1 MCVVDAGVRGRGALL
16 LTTTIVVP
24 DRPRPLSPK
33 SPRTQPATPSDRG
46 GFARLPSELVDLV
59 LLFVCDSLQP
69 RLVCH
74 HFAAQ
79 LRWMCDLSARDD
91 PSRFARAL
99 AERARSAALR
109 LNALRLAMRERD
121 FLLGPSVLNT
131 GAYSFIYERMYRL
144 CTAPERHGLFTCGKL
159 EYTSRGNR
167 LLRFHNRLHFEFAH
181 RVLPVLGDPLV
192 RRKVVCTL
200 SRLCLYFSKGF
211 CSQRQ
216 LPDIGTSLWDL
227 CASHAKGNAG
237 RYLLRLDRF
246 SRIDGTLDHWRAC
259 VDAQAARHPGR
270 EELSFQWPYPRLVP
284 CLDDAACRAFA
295 LLEQD
300 TRRAK
305 TDAEMDLIR
314 ALLVPNPDDVDS
326 AAPDQ

>member
-1 MCVVDAGVRGRGALL
+1 MCVVDACVRWREALL
-16 LTTTIVVP
+16 LAMTIVVP
-24 DRPRPLSPK
+24 DRPRPPSPK
-33 SPRTQPATPSDRG
+33 SPRTQPAAPSDRG

-69 RLVCH
+69 RLVCRR
-74 HFAAQ
+74 FAAQ

-99 AERARSAALR
+99 MERTRSAALR
-109 LNALRLAMRERD
+109 LNALRPAMRERD
-121 FLLGPSVLNT
+121 FLLGPSVFNT
-131 GAYSFIYERMYRL
+131 GAYSFIYERVYRL
-144 CTAPERHGLFTCGKL
+144 CTAPERHGFFSCGT
-159 EYTSRGNR
+159 ECSSRGNR
-167 LLRFHNRLHFEFAH
+167 LLRFHNRLHLEFAH
-181 RVLPVLGDPLV
+181 RLIPVLGEPLV

-200 SRLCLYFSKGF
+200 DRLCRYFSKGF
-211 CSQRQ
+211 CHQLQ

-246 SRIDGTLDHWRAC
+246 GRTNGTLDHWRTC
-259 VDAQAARHPGR
+259 VDAHAARHPER

-326 AAPDQ
+326 AVPDQ